1 MALLLDAI
9 ALMEIIAK
17 DNHMNTFESGSW
29 HQNKHP
35 SAIDFNELVEAFRS
49 SPYPSLKLT
58 NYFKIYADTFRH
70 LRNTPCTFIET
81 GILNG
86 GSLFMWRKWLGAQA
100 RIIGVDLNPEAK
112 KWEAHGFEIH
122 IGDQGDPEF
131 WQKFYTGVGNCRAM
145 LDDGG
150 HQSFQQIVTATEAIR
165 HAHEKCVVVIE
176 DTHSNFMQEF
186 SRHRNHS
193 FLEYA
198 KDATDILL
206 MPHSQLFPNQFPPID
221 NMEVVALFKKV
232 HSMEFFTG
240 LVAFKINPVA
250 ELPSQLVWNTKPL
263 KSASDFRYHGV
274 DSATTIW
281 PDPFSKKAVTI
292 FGGKSPSNK

>member
-1 MALLLDAI
+1 
-9 ALMEIIAK
+9 
-17 DNHMNTFESGSW
+17 MNKLESVS
-29 HQNKHP
+29 QPQDKNTR
-35 SAIDFNELVEAFRS
+35 AIDYTELVEAYQS

-58 NYFKIYADTFRH
+58 NYFKIYADTLGH
-70 LRNTPCTFIET
+70 LRNTACTFIET

-86 GSLFMWRKWLGAQA
+86 GSLFMWRKWLGAEA

-112 KWEAHGFEIH
+112 KWEAYGFEIH
-122 IGDQGDPEF
+122 IGDQGDPKF
-131 WQKFYTGVGNCRAM
+131 WESFYNNIGQFDAF

-165 HAHEKCVVVIE
+165 HAHKKCVVLIE

-221 NMEVVALFKKV
+221 NMEVVTLFKKV

-240 LVAFKINPVA
+240 IVAFKIDPVA
-250 ELPSQLVWNTKPL
+250 ALPSRLVWNMKPL

-274 DSATTIW
+274 DSLTTLW
-281 PDPFSKKAVTI
+281 PDPFSKQTVTI